1 MEYFQGKYNGKQI
14 EQLLDKA
21 NDIDLTKYALKTDN
35 APTATKLQ
43 AARTIALSG
52 AVTGSVSSDFGGNV
66 TISTTLANF
75 DASKIASGTIS
86 IDRLPK
92 AAL

>member
-1 MEYFQGKYNGKQI
+1 MEDFQGKYNGKQI
-14 EQLLDKA
+14 DQLLDKA

-52 AVTGSVSSDFGGNV
+52 AVTGSCLIGLRRQRNYLHDIGQF
-66 TISTTLANF
+66 
-75 DASKIASGTIS
+75 
-86 IDRLPK
+86 
-92 AAL
+92 